1 MLSMGKSIQ
10 NLCERLILSGT
21 PTTAGSYTF
30 TVTVRDANN
39 FTVEAEYTVVIAA
52 TEPTYPDPVISGTL
66 TATGTTSIS
75 YSSSLT
81 ATSGTSPYS
90 WSYTGDLP
98 TGLFFTANGDTYTLS
113 GTPTTAGTYSFTV
126 NLTDAHHQTPTTKSC
141 TVTIEAAS
149 EPEEPHNPTAL
160 PETTRSLTVQ
170 LKRGMSSAL
179 AVSDYIPSPGE
190 IVIATD
196 TGEMRSGDGTHT
208 WSSLPSYDG
217 TEIANN
223 LTTTATGKALDAS
236 QGKALNGRLGTIEA
250 IMNIDCGEIS

>member
-1 MLSMGKSIQ
+1 MGKSIQ

-98 TGLFFTANGDTYTLS
+98 TGLSFAANGDTYTLS
-113 GTPTTAGTYSFTV
+113 GTPTTAGVYNFTV
-126 NLTDAHHQTPTTKSC
+126 NLTDAHHQTPVTKAC
-141 TVTIEAAS
+141 TITIEAAS
-149 EPEEPHNPTAL
+149 TPEPEEPNNSTAL
-160 PETTRSLTVQ
+160 PETTRNLTIQ
-170 LKRGMSSAL
+170 LKRGTSVAL
-179 AVSDYIPSPGE
+179 AASNYIPKAGE
-190 IVIATD
+190 IIIATD
-196 TGEMRSGDGTHT
+196 TGEMRSGDNTHT

-236 QGKALNGRLGTIEA
+236 QGRALGNRVGTLEA
-250 IMNIDCGEIS
+250 VIAIDCGVIS